1 MGTVNATRLTSD
13 IFTKTGNLHW
23 RARFAAGINE
33 PSSLAKN
40 LVLPVQRQDAIAGG
54 SVPLEV
60 TSLGSLD
67 LQEMLLNPLAIGF
80 PLLYLEIRF

>member
-1 MGTVNATRLTSD
+1 MGAVNATRLTSN

-23 RARFAAGINE
+23 CARFAAGINKH
-33 PSSLAKN
+33 SSLARN
-40 LVLPVQRQDAIAGG
+40 LVLPVQRQDILARE

-67 LQEMLLNPLAIGF
+67 LQDVLRNPLTMGF
-80 PLLYLEIRF
+80 PLLCLEISF